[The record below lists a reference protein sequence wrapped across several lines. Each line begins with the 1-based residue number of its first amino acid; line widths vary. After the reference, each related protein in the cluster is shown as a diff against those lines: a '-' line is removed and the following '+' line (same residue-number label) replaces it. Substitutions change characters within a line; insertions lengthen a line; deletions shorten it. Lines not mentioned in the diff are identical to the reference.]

1 MNDNKKNDLSVSQAI
16 VLAAGKGTRL
26 NCKEIPKVMLP
37 IAGIPMIDYSLD
49 NLKKAGFNKPIVVVG
64 FCGAKIKEHL
74 GNKVLYAEQA
84 KRLGTAHAV
93 MCAEGKVPKAVEDV
107 VLVMGDDSAFYNPET
122 IKSLVGLHQE
132 KSPSITML
140 TVQKN
145 DPTGLG
151 RVIRD
156 ETGHVTGIV
165 EEKLATASQK
175 KIKEINAACYVFKTS
190 FLWPAL
196 KKVKRNATGEY
207 FLTDLIEIANQEGRR
222 VIAHKINASQWKGI
236 NTPEQLQSAHKAMLV
251 KLKNG
256 GSFSSQAKSA

>member
-1 MNDNKKNDLSVSQAI
+1 MKEKLQAI

-26 NCKEIPKVMLP
+26 NCKELPKVMLP
-37 IAGIPMIDYSLD
+37 IAGVPMIDFSLD
-49 NLKKAGFNKPIVVVG
+49 NLKKAGFDKPVVVVG
-64 FCGAKIKEHL
+64 FQGEKIKKHL
-74 GNKVLYAEQA
+74 DGKVIYAEQA

-93 MCAEGKVPKAVEDV
+93 MCAEGKVSKAVEDV
-107 VLVMGDDSAFYNPET
+107 MLVMGDDSAFYDPAT
-122 IKSLVGLHQE
+122 LQDLIKLHQE

-145 DPTGLG
+145 DPTDLG

-165 EEKLATASQK
+165 EEKLATPEQK
-175 KIKEINAACYVFKTS
+175 KLKEINAACYVFKTS
-190 FLWPAL
+190 FLWDAL

-207 FLTDLIEIANQEGRR
+207 FLTDLIEIANHEGRR

-236 NTPEQLQSAHKAMLV
+236 NTPEQLQLAHKAMLSRL
-251 KLKNG
+251 KKNG
-256 GSFSSQAKSA
+256 

>member
-1 MNDNKKNDLSVSQAI
+1 MNHKTNLVQAI

-26 NCKEIPKVMLP
+26 NCKELPKVMLP

-49 NLKKAGFNKPIVVVG
+49 NLNKAGFLKPVVVVG
-64 FCGAKIKEHL
+64 FCGEKIKEHL
-74 GNKVLYAEQA
+74 GSKVIYAEQSR
-84 KRLGTAHAV
+84 RLGTAHAV
-93 MCAEGKVPKAVEDV
+93 MSAEAKIPKNIEDV
-107 VLVMGDDSAFYNPET
+107 VVVMGDDSAFYNPDT
-122 IKSLVGLHQE
+122 ITKLVDLHRE

-165 EEKLATASQK
+165 EEKLARLAEK

-196 KKVKRNATGEY
+196 KKIKRNPTGEY
-207 FLTDLIEIANQEGRR
+207 FLTDLIEIANHEGRR
-222 VIAHKINASQWKGI
+222 VIAHKINASQWKGV
-236 NTPEQLQSAHKAMLV
+236 NTPEQLQLAHKAMIS
-251 KLKNG
+251 KLKKNG
-256 GSFSSQAKSA
+256 LVAPEFKPAT